1 MLKYKYIFQIKHME
15 AILANSTRELLW
27 LEISKMLITV
37 LENENREKITV

>member
-1 MLKYKYIFQIKHME
+1 ME